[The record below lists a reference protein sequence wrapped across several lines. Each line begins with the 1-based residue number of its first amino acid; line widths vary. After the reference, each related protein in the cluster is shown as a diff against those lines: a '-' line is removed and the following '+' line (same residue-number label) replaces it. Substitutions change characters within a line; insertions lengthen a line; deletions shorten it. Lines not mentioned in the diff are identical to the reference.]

1 MKMLA
6 LAGGLAVALSFLAP
20 AHLVSAQEPSQN
32 IGKRHGNLRDAQR
45 LSRQAYDKIS
55 AAQRANEFDMN
66 GHAAR
71 AKELLEQANE
81 EMKKAAVYLNRR

>member
-6 LAGGLAVALSFLAP
+6 LAGGLAVALSLLAVD
-20 AHLVSAQEPSQN
+20 VSAQEPSQN

-45 LSRQAYDKIS
+45 LSRQAYDKIT
-55 AAQRANEFDMN
+55 AAQRANEFDMG